1 MSAKRAPLA
10 AVRGLALGTFSI
22 AASAFLLVLVV
33 LAAALVPLGIGAF
46 LLPPLL
52 SAVRL
57 HAGLRRSLAERWYGV
72 RIPVAYRPRPD
83 GRPATGLSTGL
94 SRTLHLLQDP
104 AVRRDLRWLPV
115 DATAGFFVA
124 LLPAVLLGKA
134 VEGLALAAG
143 LWRSVTAGGDY
154 WYLVLPVSGQ
164 GDAIAAGVV
173 GLIVLH
179 LAFRYND
186 RLLKAHFTLT
196 RAVLA
201 PTGRVALEHRVQEL
215 ARTRHDAV
223 DTSAAELR
231 RIERDLHD
239 GAQARLVAMGMS
251 LGTVEALLDKDPV
264 AARKLLAQAR
274 AESVEALSELRDL
287 VRGIH
292 PPVLAERGL
301 GDAARALALRT
312 PLPVETDIDLPGR
325 PEAAVETAAYFA
337 LSEMLTNAV
346 KHAEAGRVWLE
357 LGHRDGMLRLTV
369 TDDGRGGADPAA
381 GTGLAGVERRL
392 GAFDGVLAVS
402 SPPGGPTMV
411 TLEIPCALSSPKTSS
426 C

>member
-1 MSAKRAPLA
+1 MSVKRAPLA
-10 AVRGLALGTFSI
+10 AVRGFALGTFSI
-22 AASAFLLVLVV
+22 AASMMLLVGVV
-33 LAAALVPLGIGAF
+33 LAAALVPLGVGGF

-52 SAVRL
+52 TAVRH
-57 HAGLRRSLAERWYGV
+57 HAGLRRRLAERWYGV
-72 RIPVAYRPRPD
+72 SIPAAYRPRPA
-83 GRPATGLSTGL
+83 GPPGAGL

-115 DATAGFFVA
+115 DGTAGFFLA

-134 VEGLALAAG
+134 VEGLALALG
-143 LWRSVTAGGDY
+143 LWRVVTEGGDY
-154 WYLVLPVSGQ
+154 WYWFLPVGGQ
-164 GDAIAAGVV
+164 GDAIGAGVL
-173 GLIVLH
+173 GLLLLH
-179 LAFRYND
+179 LAFRFND

-201 PTGRVALEHRVQEL
+201 PSGRAALEHRVEEL

-251 LGTVEALLDKDPV
+251 LGTIETLLDKNP
-264 AARKLLAQAR
+264 AQARQLLAQAR
-274 AESVEALSELRDL
+274 AESAEALAELRDL

-312 PLPVETDIDLPGR
+312 PLPVDADVDLPGR
-325 PEAAVETAAYFA
+325 PEPAVESAVYFA
-337 LSEMLTNAV
+337 LSEMLTNVV
-346 KHAEAGRVWLE
+346 KHAEARRVWLE
-357 LGHRDGMLRLTV
+357 MTHRDGMLRLTV

-402 SPPGGPTMV
+402 SPTGGPTVV

>member
-1 MSAKRAPLA
+1 MSVKKAVVA
-10 AVRGLALGTFSI
+10 AARGLALGVFSLVG
-22 AASAFLLVLVV
+22 STFLLVFLV
-33 LAAALVPLGIGAF
+33 LAAALVPLGVGAF

-52 SAVRL
+52 TAVRS
-57 HAGLRRSLAERWYGV
+57 HADLRRRLAERWYGV
-72 RIPVAYRPRPD
+72 RIPAAYGPGPAL
-83 GRPATGLSTGL
+83 PTATGLP
-94 SRTLHLLQDP
+94 RALHLLQDP

-115 DATAGFFVA
+115 DMTAGYFVA
-124 LLPAVLLGKA
+124 MLPAALLAKA

-143 LWRSVTAGGDY
+143 LWQVVADGADY
-154 WYLVLPVSGQ
+154 WYWFLPVSGQ
-164 GDAIAAGVV
+164 GDAIVAGVL

-179 LAFRYND
+179 LAFRLND

-201 PTGRVALEHRVQEL
+201 PSGRAVLEHRVEEL

-239 GAQARLVAMGMS
+239 GAQARLVSMGMS
-251 LGTVEALLDKDPV
+251 LGTVEALLDRDPEQ
-264 AARKLLAQAR
+264 ARQLLAQAR
-274 AESVEALSELRDL
+274 AESVEALAELRDL

-312 PLPVETDIDLPGR
+312 PVPVEADVDLPGR
-325 PEAAVETAAYFA
+325 PEPAVESAVYFA
-337 LSEMLTNAV
+337 LSEMLTNVV
-346 KHAEAGRVWLE
+346 KHAEAQRIWLE

-402 SPPGGPTMV
+402 SPTGGPTVV

>member
-1 MSAKRAPLA
+1 MSAKKAFVA
-10 AVRGLALGTFSI
+10 AARGFALGAFSLI
-22 AASAFLLVLVV
+22 GSSLLLVLTL
-33 LAAALVPLGIGAF
+33 LAAALVPLGVGTL

-52 SAVRL
+52 DIVRRF
-57 HAGLRRSLAERWYGV
+57 ADLRRLAAARWYGIH
-72 RIPVAYRPRPD
+72 IP
-83 GRPATGLSTGL
+83 PAEYGPGPAGLPAAGPA
-94 SRTLHLLQDP
+94 RTLHLMKDP
-104 AVRRDLRWLPV
+104 AVRRDLLWLPV
-115 DATAGFFVA
+115 DMTAGFLLAMLPVA
-124 LLPAVLLGKA
+124 LLSNAVQGI
-134 VEGLALAAG
+134 ALPFG
-143 LWRSVTAGGDY
+143 HWRVVADGADY
-154 WYLVLPVSGQ
+154 WYLFLPVSGQ
-164 GDAIAAGVV
+164 ADAIGAGLL
-173 GLIVLH
+173 GLVVLH
-179 LAFRYND
+179 LAFRFND
-186 RLLKAHFTLT
+186 RLLAAHFRLT
-196 RAVLA
+196 RAVLSPGRA
-201 PTGRVALEHRVQEL
+201 TLERRVAQL

-251 LGTVEALLDKDPV
+251 LGIVEALLDKNPEQ
-264 AARKLLAQAR
+264 ARELLAKAR
-274 AESVEALSELRDL
+274 AESAEALAELRDL

-312 PLPVETDIDLPGR
+312 PVPVEAEVDLPGR
-325 PEAAVETAAYFA
+325 PEPAVESAAYFA

-346 KHAEAGRVWLE
+346 KHAQASRIWLE

-402 SPPGGPTMV
+402 SPTGGPTVV

>member
-1 MSAKRAPLA
+1 MTVTRATIA
-10 AVRGLALGTFSI
+10 AARGLTLGVVAFFGSTAL
-22 AASAFLLVLVV
+22 LLGVV
-33 LAAALVPLGIGAF
+33 LAAALLPLGVGAY

-52 SAVRL
+52 TAVRR
-57 HAGLRRSLAERWYGV
+57 HADRRRRTAERWYGTSL
-72 RIPVAYRPRPD
+72 PAAYRPVPA
-83 GRPATGLSTGL
+83 GTPATGVTRIL
-94 SRTLHLLQDP
+94 RLLQDP
-104 AVRRDLRWLPV
+104 AVRRDLLWLPV
-115 DATAGFFVA
+115 DATAGFFLAVLPAA
-124 LLPAVLLGKA
+124 LLAKA
-134 VEGLALAAG
+134 AEGLALALG
-143 LWRSVTAGGDY
+143 FWRVAADGGDY
-154 WYLVLPVSGQ
+154 WYWFLPVSGQ
-164 GDAIAAGVV
+164 ADAIGAGVL
-173 GLIVLH
+173 GLLLMH
-179 LAFRYND
+179 FAFRFSD
-186 RLLKAHFTLT
+186 RLLRAHFTLT
-196 RAVLA
+196 RTVLT
-201 PTGRVALEHRVQEL
+201 PTGRAALEHRVEEL

-251 LGTVEALLDKDPV
+251 LGTVEALLDKDPEQ
-264 AARKLLAQAR
+264 ARTLLAKAR
-274 AESVEALSELRDL
+274 AESVEALAELRDL

-312 PLPVETDIDLPGR
+312 PVPVEADVDLPGR
-325 PEAAVETAAYFA
+325 AEPAVESAVYFA
-337 LSEMLTNAV
+337 LSEMLTNVV
-346 KHAEAGRVWLE
+346 KHAGAGRVWLE

-392 GAFDGVLAVS
+392 GAFDGVLAVV
-402 SPPGGPTMV
+402 SPTGGPTVV

>member
-1 MSAKRAPLA
+1 MK
-10 AVRGLALGTFSI
+10 
-22 AASAFLLVLVV
+22 
-33 LAAALVPLGIGAF
+33 
-46 LLPPLL
+46 
-52 SAVRL
+52 
-57 HAGLRRSLAERWYGV
+57 
-72 RIPVAYRPRPD
+72 
-83 GRPATGLSTGL
+83 
-94 SRTLHLLQDP
+94 DP
-104 AVRRDLRWLPV
+104 AVRRDLLWLPV
-115 DATAGFFVA
+115 DMTAGFLLAMLPVA
-124 LLPAVLLGKA
+124 LLSNAVQGI
-134 VEGLALAAG
+134 ALPFG
-143 LWRSVTAGGDY
+143 HWRVVADGADY
-154 WYLVLPVSGQ
+154 WYLFLPVSGQ
-164 GDAIAAGVV
+164 ADAIGAGLL
-173 GLIVLH
+173 GLVVLH
-179 LAFRYND
+179 LAFRCND
-186 RLLKAHFTLT
+186 RLLAAHFRLT
-196 RAVLA
+196 RAVLSPGRA
-201 PTGRVALEHRVQEL
+201 TLERRVAQL

-251 LGTVEALLDKDPV
+251 LGIVEALLDKNPEQ
-264 AARKLLAQAR
+264 ARELLAKAR
-274 AESVEALSELRDL
+274 AESAEALAELRDL

-312 PLPVETDIDLPGR
+312 PVPVEAEVDLPGR
-325 PEAAVETAAYFA
+325 PEPAVESAAYFA

-346 KHAEAGRVWLE
+346 KHAEASRIWLE

-402 SPPGGPTMV
+402 SPTGGPTVV